1 MLKMERWTRECVLDA
16 LSMTIFWTPRTRRT
30 RGLCEMIEICTV
42 IGVAVISI
50 VVAVVI
56 FHILIIG
63 YVLIDKIREGK

>member
-1 MLKMERWTRECVLDA
+1 MERWTRECVLDV
-16 LSMTIFWTPRTRRT
+16 LSMTILWTLRT

-56 FHILIIG
+56 FHILVIG
-63 YVLIDKIREGK
+63 YVLIEKIVDSNESD